1 MPNCT
6 SLRAKSKMNK
16 KLFFPFI
23 LLVIA
28 ALACGTSDSISAP
41 RNADIIN
48 LVASTNLLS
57 GDVDPEQMVI
67 DILPGNADNVV
78 DLKRVRIIVVAIMGS
93 ATLDIT
99 DINPRTISLEAE
111 TQTLVGKTDKS
122 LCETSDINN
131 DGFDDL
137 VCKLKTI
144 GFRVEAG
151 EIPVLI
157 SAGTYQRE
165 SLRARGVIRYV
176 PGK

>member
-1 MPNCT
+1 M
-6 SLRAKSKMNK
+6 SIRARFRIIA
-16 KLFFPFI
+16 LI
-23 LLVIA
+23 LCNALGLTVGGGA
-28 ALACGTSDSISAP
+28 AM
-41 RNADIIN
+41 ADAN
-48 LVASTNLLS
+48 GLDQRPAAEAYSELVASTNLLS

>member
-1 MPNCT
+1 MRI
-6 SLRAKSKMNK
+6 RAR
-16 KLFFPFI
+16 FRIIAFI
-23 LLVIA
+23 LSNALGLIIA
-28 ALACGTSDSISAP
+28 GGTAMAEAIGLEQPPETAAY
-41 RNADIIN
+41 RE
-48 LVASTNLLS
+48 LLASTNLLS

-67 DILPGNADNVV
+67 DILPGNDDNVV
-78 DLKRVRIIVVAIMGS
+78 DLKKVRIIVVAIMGS

-122 LCETSDINN
+122 LCETADIND
-131 DGFDDL
+131 DGFPDL

-144 GFRVEAG
+144 GFRVETG

-165 SLRARGVIRYV
+165 SLRARGVLRYV
-176 PGK
+176 PDN

>member
-1 MPNCT
+1 MSVT
-6 SLRAKSKMNK
+6 ARFRITALI
-16 KLFFPFI
+16 LFNALGLTVGESTAMAYADGLDQRPET
-23 LLVIA
+23 A
-28 ALACGTSDSISAP
+28 AY
-41 RNADIIN
+41 RE

-78 DLKRVRIIVVAIMGS
+78 DLKKVRIIVVAIMGS

-122 LCETSDINN
+122 LCETADINN

-144 GFRVEAG
+144 GFRVETG

-165 SLRARGVIRYV
+165 SLRARGVLRYV
-176 PGK
+176 PSK